1 MNKLPT
7 YTEFTKDWNL
17 VDKIK
22 FHYDVDL
29 GLFKGN
35 LSETISEIKNDAKSL
50 KEFEQEFKLNLQE
63 REYIK

>member
-1 MNKLPT
+1 MSKLPT
-7 YTEFTKDWNL
+7 YKEFTKTWNL

-29 GLFKGN
+29 GLFEGN
-35 LSETISEIKNDAKSL
+35 LSEIISEIKNDAKSL
-50 KEFEQEFKLNLQE
+50 NTFEQEFKLNLQE

>member
-7 YTEFTKDWNL
+7 YTEFTKTWNL

-50 KEFEQEFKLNLQE
+50 N
-63 REYIK
+63 RV

>member
-1 MNKLPT
+1 MSKLPT
-7 YTEFTKDWNL
+7 YTEFTKTWNL

-29 GLFKGN
+29 NLFKGN
-35 LSETISEIKNDAKSL
+35 LSEIISEIKNDTKSL
-50 KEFEQEFKLNLQE
+50 NAFEQEFKLNLQE

>member
-7 YTEFTKDWNL
+7 YKEFTKSWNL

-50 KEFEQEFKLNLQE
+50 NTFEREFKLNLQE

>member
-1 MNKLPT
+1 MSKLPT
-7 YTEFTKDWNL
+7 YKEFTESWNL

-50 KEFEQEFKLNLQE
+50 NTFEQEFKLNLQE

>member
-7 YTEFTKDWNL
+7 YTEFTKSWNL

-35 LSETISEIKNDAKSL
+35 LSEIISEIKNDAKSL
-50 KEFEQEFKLNLQE
+50 K
-63 REYIK
+63 

>member
-1 MNKLPT
+1 MSKLPT
-7 YTEFTKDWNL
+7 YTEFTKSWNL
-17 VDKIK
+17 AEKIK

-35 LSETISEIKNDAKSL
+35 LSEIISEIKKDAKSL
-50 KEFEQEFKLNLQE
+50 NTFEQEFKLNLQE

>member
-1 MNKLPT
+1 MNRLTT

-17 VDKIK
+17 DDKIK

-35 LSETISEIKNDAKSL
+35 LSETISEIKKDAKSL

>member
-7 YTEFTKDWNL
+7 YKEFTKSWNL

-50 KEFEQEFKLNLQE
+50 NEFEQEFKLNLQE

>member
-1 MNKLPT
+1 MNKLLT
-7 YTEFTKDWNL
+7 YTEFTKTWNL

-50 KEFEQEFKLNLQE
+50 TEFEQEFKLNLQE